1 VHYRRLYIYTLAYTR
16 YPITPFELT
25 SKDYASYLPLNCRLM
40 SSRWPLQ
47 PIPAQSANILSS
59 RYAGITT
66 TTKATDG
73 TQDMADHVLDDAQDS
88 GSVVSGLTS
97 LSGDDEFERLM
108 IQNARD
114 ERRLNEALNGRAQ
127 PFRKARTHPRV
138 GLTIDNLERNDAQ
151 SPHAFAANARVA
163 VKSPP
168 SSSGSTRSDPPVYAP
183 AGWGR
188 KGRTSLDWMRGI
200 RPDQQ
205 PQQTPAP
212 PEENMAGQH
221 DNGPLSPLSHKSFNQ
236 DNQDTPRNEV
246 SGDWDLT
253 FDMNEA
259 SMLVSTPYVPRNT
272 KLDDIR
278 EREIESLREQGVAT
292 ARLDRIHDNSPEEKP
307 RPRSSAGRSIN
318 TFSAA
323 TTEAHSQE
331 QGSPT
336 QRLRKRTNSWQSLN
350 KSQPELGKENSPIT
364 VYRKS
369 VETVGVVERDVVAN
383 ADTQT
388 PRPFSNRR
396 TDSQDLL
403 RRLARVSNT
412 PSPKETRPARP
423 QTNPAPPPHS
433 SSQTAVTET
442 SYAKSEG
449 KEDSVKAMSA
459 EDAAQISTSTPQ
471 EQATREQR
479 QDTPHDGTTPD
490 VPSSAPTTEEVDATP
505 MPIERSMLQPKTP
518 YVMGGWL
525 DTPGPRTA
533 HKSAESHRER
543 SQSPKR
549 STSKNRSPERSAAP
563 KEAEQTVEEV
573 AETEQP
579 SPPRPRLPGSAL
591 HALVQEARANHDYG
605 DDTLHSLEDLMTPQ
619 AENGMEED
627 TLQGLPP
634 LPTTAPRNE
643 AERLRHA
650 EIEDLHRLTQ
660 RVRATET
667 GMRDTSRGMRRLE
680 TTIEHIEVVGTGEKG
695 PVLVRNLNHEFS
707 PWIWFR
713 SFFWDSQLKTQREV
727 QNAPLRMWGGV
738 TILGILLTLSFIWW
752 ASETVAWYV
761 LSLPIFILLSLD

>member
-1 VHYRRLYIYTLAYTR
+1 
-16 YPITPFELT
+16 
-25 SKDYASYLPLNCRLM
+25 M
-40 SSRWPLQ
+40 SSRRPLQ
-47 PIPAQSANILSS
+47 PIPAQSANVLST
-59 RYAGITT
+59 RYARITT
-66 TTKATDG
+66 TTKAADG
-73 TQDMADHVLDDAQDS
+73 THDMANHVLDDAQDS
-88 GSVVSGLTS
+88 GSIVSGLTS

-138 GLTIDNLERNDAQ
+138 GLTIGNLERNDAQ
-151 SPHAFAANARVA
+151 NTHAFAANARVA

-168 SSSGSTRSDPPVYAP
+168 SSSGSTRSDPPVHAP
-183 AGWGR
+183 AAWGR

-200 RPDQQ
+200 RRDEQ

-212 PEENMAGQH
+212 PEENVAGQH

-236 DNQDTPRNEV
+236 GNQGTPRNDH

-292 ARLDRIHDNSPEEKP
+292 ARLDRIRENSPDENR

-318 TFSAA
+318 SIS
-323 TTEAHSQE
+323 TTNNEAQPQE

-336 QRLRKRTNSWQSLN
+336 QRLRKRTNSWQSLSR
-350 KSQPELGKENSPIT
+350 SQPELGKENSPIA

-369 VETVGVVERDVVAN
+369 VETVGVVECDVVAN
-383 ADTQT
+383 AEKQT

-423 QTNPAPPPHS
+423 QTNPASQPHT

-442 SYAKSEG
+442 SYTKAEAKE
-449 KEDSVKAMSA
+449 EAVEAMP
-459 EDAAQISTSTPQ
+459 AAQGSTSTPQ
-471 EQATREQR
+471 EQAAREQR

-490 VPSSAPTTEEVDATP
+490 VPSSAPTTEEADVTP
-505 MPIERSMLQPKTP
+505 MPVERSVLQPKTP

-533 HKSAESHRER
+533 PKPAEPHRER
-543 SQSPKR
+543 SLSPDR
-549 STSKNRSPERSAAP
+549 GTSKSRSPERSTAP
-563 KEAEQTVEEV
+563 KEAQQPVEE
-573 AETEQP
+573 ASEPTGP

-605 DDTLHSLEDLMTPQ
+605 DDTLHSLEDLMAPR
-619 AENGMEED
+619 AENETEDD
-627 TLQGLPP
+627 TLQDLP
-634 LPTTAPRNE
+634 LPTSAPRNE
-643 AERLRHA
+643 AERQLYA
-650 EIEDLHRLTQ
+650 EIVGVNRLNQ
-660 RVRATET
+660 HVRATQT
-667 GMRDTSRGMRRLE
+667 GIRDSSRGMRRLE
-680 TTIEHIEVVGTGEKG
+680 SMLEHTEVVRTGEKG
-695 PVLVRNLNHEFS
+695 PVLVRSLGHEFS

-713 SFFWDSQLKTQREV
+713 SFFWDERLRTQREV
-727 QNAPLRMWGGV
+727 KNAPLRMWGGV
-738 TILGILLTLSFIWW
+738 TLLGILLTLSFIWW